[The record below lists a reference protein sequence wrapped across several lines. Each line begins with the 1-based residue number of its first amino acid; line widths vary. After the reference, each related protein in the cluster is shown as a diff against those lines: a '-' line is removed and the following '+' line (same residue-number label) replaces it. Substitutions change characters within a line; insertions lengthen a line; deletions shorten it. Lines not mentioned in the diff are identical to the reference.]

1 MDCQHA
7 VSATGPNWYENIKT
21 SLIKAY
27 GKTEATKN
35 AELLEMASRPG
46 SLGDRRPSNILMKIQ
61 TLSGASYDALE
72 RAMFLNHMPLSVR
85 TALAS
90 SEART
95 NDELATE
102 VDAIMEEYKNASKF
116 SATPHAVTAV
126 EVDAAF
132 HQRSFKRPQDA
143 LCY

>member
-1 MDCQHA
+1 
-7 VSATGPNWYENIKT
+7 
-21 SLIKAY
+21 
-27 GKTEATKN
+27 
-35 AELLEMASRPG
+35 
-46 SLGDRRPSNILMKIQ
+46 MKIQ
-61 TLSGASYDALE
+61 TLSGASYDTLE

-102 VDAIMEEYKNASKF
+102 ADAIMEEYKNASKF

-126 EVDAAF
+126 EVDATF
-132 HQRSFKRPQDA
+132 HQRSFKRPQVA